1 MLALYS
7 AYAAADH
14 DAMDELLAVDFVGH
28 GIGPGLT
35 DDAEGMKQSS
45 VAMHA
50 ALTDC
55 SNKIEQMIAEGDMVA
70 VRSPLAQFTAASSSA
85 YLPQANASR
94 CLASSGTGCRTTR
107 SLSSGA
113 STKWAT
119 YSERMPRQLAS

>member
-1 MLALYS
+1 MALYS

-70 VRSPLAQFTAASSSA
+70 VRF
-85 YLPQANASR
+85 
-94 CLASSGTGCRTTR
+94 TTR
-107 SLSSGA
+107 AVHSGELFGVPPTGKRVTMSGIEWYRLSNHKIVEFWGEYNMGDLFGA
-113 STKWAT
+113 DA
-119 YSERMPRQLAS
+119 